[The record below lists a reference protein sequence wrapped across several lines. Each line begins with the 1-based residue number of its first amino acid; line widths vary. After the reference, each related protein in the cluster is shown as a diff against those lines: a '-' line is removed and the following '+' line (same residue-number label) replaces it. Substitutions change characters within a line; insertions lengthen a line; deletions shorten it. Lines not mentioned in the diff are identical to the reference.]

1 MKVFYD
7 EGPETIRFGPH
18 EMRINEPKDLPDET
32 AKDLLRKGRVKKYDA
47 EMRRGRD
54 AEKR

>member
-18 EMRINEPKDLPDET
+18 EMRIGEPKDLPDEI

-47 EMRRGRD
+47 ETRRGRD